1 MSYNFCHVQSQN
13 AKTLTQGQ
21 KTTFHNTLFEMN
33 FSRDRELLMR
43 LFTVEIIEFTLFS
56 LVCRTDFQ
64 FPDFCLGMIIF

>member
-33 FSRDRELLMR
+33 FSRDRELLPKR
-43 LFTVEIIEFTLFS
+43 PE
-56 LVCRTDFQ
+56 TDRHEHA
-64 FPDFCLGMIIF
+64 L